1 MSKIR
6 RALPEL
12 IISIVSLIP
21 SVLGVPSVA
30 NIAVQVFQ
38 VDFPS
43 WTKTFLT
50 LALRLFGWFLTFEAG
65 YRIAYRWRRGERSH

>member
-65 YRIAYRWRRGERSH
+65 YRIAHRWRRGQRSH

>member
-50 LALRLFGWFLTFEAG
+50 LALRLFGWFLTLEAG